1 MTDSPSYRSPSKQYT
16 LKDAQENLY
25 KIYNWL
31 LMYFPRYSASHRR
44 GLLQLIRQVD
54 MEMQVV
60 QRVVAIH
67 ICYRYYVKGL

>member
-44 GLLQLIRQVD
+44 GLL
-54 MEMQVV
+54 
-60 QRVVAIH
+60 
-67 ICYRYYVKGL
+67 